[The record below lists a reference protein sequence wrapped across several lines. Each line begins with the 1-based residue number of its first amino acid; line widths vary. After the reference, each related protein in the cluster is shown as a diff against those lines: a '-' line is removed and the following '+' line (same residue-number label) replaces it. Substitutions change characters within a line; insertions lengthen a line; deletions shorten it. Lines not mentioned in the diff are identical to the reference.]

1 MAYDAGHDKPD
12 TPTPDPAADMTE
24 IDFLVIGGG
33 MAGVSAAACLAPKGR
48 TLLLE
53 RETALGTHATGR
65 SAAMFYQNYGAAPVR
80 ALSRASLPFYLAPP
94 TGFGPTPLLKRTGV
108 LTTALPE
115 DEALFE
121 AYLADPDRATAARF
135 ISPAEAC
142 AKVSILYP
150 DRVSKALF
158 EADAYDLEVDLI
170 LQGFRRQARAAGAE
184 LRTGAEAL
192 AIERDA
198 PGGWRVETE
207 AGEIRAQVLINA
219 AGAWADT
226 VAQRAGVA
234 PLGVAP
240 KRRTAFTVPLPRGVD
255 TRGWPMVVDVR
266 ESYYF
271 KPDAGA
277 MLISLADEA
286 ESEPCDAWACDEDVA
301 LAVERVQQVAA
312 LPVPRVISQWAGL
325 RSFAPD
331 RVVVVGFDPAASGF
345 FWLAGQGGYGIQ
357 TAPAMSRLCAALA
370 SREAVP
376 DDLVEAGL
384 DLRAVSPTR
393 FRAGAGQT

>member
-1 MAYDAGHDKPD
+1 
-12 TPTPDPAADMTE
+12 MTE
-24 IDFLVIGGG
+24 VDFLVIGGG
-33 MAGVSAAACLAPKGR
+33 MAGVSAAARLAPKGR

-53 RETALGTHATGR
+53 RESALGTHATGR

-80 ALSRASLPFYLAPP
+80 ALSRASLPFFQAPP
-94 TGFGPTPLLKRTGV
+94 AGFSEVALLRRTGV
-108 LTTALPE
+108 LTTALPG
-115 DEALFE
+115 DEALFDD
-121 AYLADPDRATAARF
+121 YLADADRAACARF
-135 ISPAEAC
+135 ISTEEAC
-142 AKVSILYP
+142 ARVPILYP
-150 DRVSKALF
+150 ARVAKALF
-158 EADAYDLEVDLI
+158 EADAYDLDVDLI

-184 LRTGAEAL
+184 LRTDSEAR
-192 AIERDA
+192 AIARDA
-198 PGGWRVETE
+198 AGAWRVETTG
-207 AGEIRAQVLINA
+207 GEIRARVLVNA

-226 VAQRAGVA
+226 VAQQAGLA

-240 KRRTAFTVPLPRGVD
+240 KRRTACTVPRPPGVD

-286 ESEPCDAWACDEDVA
+286 ESDACDAWPRDEDIA
-301 LAVERVQQVAA
+301 LAVERVQQVAD
-312 LPVPRVISQWAGL
+312 LPVPRLISRWAGL

-345 FWLAGQGGYGIQ
+345 FWLAGQGGCGIP

-370 SREAVP
+370 NGEAAP
-376 DDLVEAGL
+376 ADIIDAGL
-384 DLRAVSPTR
+384 DLAAVSPAR
-393 FRAGAGQT
+393 FRDAHR